1 MPTARRFHAARAS
14 WGVLLALACLLAVPA
29 PAVAQTQNE
38 LWSAT
43 LTVGATS
50 TDLSLFGYHASEGG
64 FVDDALSETGF
75 ALPDRRPLTV
85 SELTNDNDDSGTLA
99 LGLEGDTTWLETESN
114 RNLLTL
120 REQPQPSDTSCGLHH
135 VRVHGRHV

>member
-29 PAVAQTQNE
+29 PAVAQTPNE

-50 TDLSLFGYHASEGG
+50 TDLTLFGYHSSAGG
-64 FVDDALSETGF
+64 FDEDDLSEKGF
-75 ALPDRRPLTV
+75 VLPDRRPLVVT
-85 SELTNDNDDSGTLA
+85 ELIRTYLKI
-99 LGLEGDTTWLETESN
+99 
-114 RNLLTL
+114 
-120 REQPQPSDTSCGLHH
+120 
-135 VRVHGRHV
+135 V